1 MKTVGSRFS
10 GIPLNFTPNFSKL
23 IKSIAIPTE
32 SLRLKLIASKD
43 LPLNPFGGLLG
54 VLNNIKLFFIVPALV
69 EGALNK
75 VEGHYCGLFKGRK
88 NLTSLLLPKSE
99 LIQSKNAH
107 KPVNFRGFFI
117 TNPTYST
124 EFPRILLRL
133 SFGISEIDRYNYRGD
148 RIRTCDL
155 VLPKRRTG
163 LVQH

>member
-1 MKTVGSRFS
+1 MSQVRSLELLSFE
-10 GIPLNFTPNFSKL
+10 KL
-23 IKSIAIPTE
+23 WWSVACSQYIRSC
-32 SLRLKLIASKD
+32 LLI
-43 LPLNPFGGLLG
+43 
-54 VLNNIKLFFIVPALV
+54 IPALF
-69 EGALNK
+69 EGASNK

-155 VLPKRRTG
+155 VLPKHWAVFLRKY
-163 LVQH
+163 